1 MEVKMKMEV
10 KKEEGQSLMPREK
23 LLLEGPQQLS
33 VAELLAVLLG
43 SGVQGHPVQAAA
55 QALLDLVDGD
65 LAVLSSI
72 PPLGITEVP
81 GIGRA
86 KALQLSAALE
96 LGRRR
101 QMTAQQQDQFIRS
114 SGDVFE
120 RFAIRLSDLGH
131 EEFWLVLLRR
141 SNAIMAEVM
150 VSKGG
155 LTGTVADPKLIFSK
169 ALAMRAAGIIAVHNH
184 PSGNVRPSRSD
195 RELTKNLQ
203 WAGKMLDCPLLDHLI
218 VSRNRYFSFADEGE
232 L

>member
-1 MEVKMKMEV
+1 MG
-10 KKEEGQSLMPREK
+10 EERPIHMPREK
-23 LLLEGPQQLS
+23 LLLGGPQDLTA
-33 VAELLAVLLG
+33 VELIAVLLG
-43 SGVQGHPVQAAA
+43 SGVHGQSVHQAAC
-55 QALLDLVDGD
+55 ALLELVQGD

-72 PPLGITEVP
+72 PPMGMTEVP
-81 GIGRA
+81 GIGRT

-101 QMTAQQQDQFIRS
+101 QMTAQYKDAFIRS
-114 SGDVFE
+114 SGDVFK
-120 RFAIRLSDLGH
+120 RFSIRLSDLGH

-141 SNAIMAEVM
+141 SNSVMAEVM

>member
-1 MEVKMKMEV
+1 M
-10 KKEEGQSLMPREK
+10 
-23 LLLEGPQQLS
+23 
-33 VAELLAVLLG
+33 
-43 SGVQGHPVQAAA
+43 
-55 QALLDLVDGD
+55 
-65 LAVLSSI
+65 
-72 PPLGITEVP
+72 
-81 GIGRA
+81 
-86 KALQLSAALE
+86 SAALE

-101 QMTAQQQDQFIRS
+101 QMTAQPHDTIIRS
-114 SGDVFE
+114 SADVFN

-131 EEFWLVLLRR
+131 EEFWLVMLRR
-141 SNAIMAEVM
+141 SNAVMAEVM

-203 WAGKMLDCPLLDHLI
+203 WVGKMLDCPLLDHLI

>member
-1 MEVKMKMEV
+1 MG
-10 KKEEGQSLMPREK
+10 EEGPVHMPREK
-23 LLLEGPQQLS
+23 LLLAGPQALS
-33 VAELLAVLLG
+33 AVELIAVLLG
-43 SGVQGHPVQAAA
+43 SGVQGHSVHQAAR
-55 QALLDLVDGD
+55 ALLELVQGD

-72 PPLGITEVP
+72 PPMGMTEVP

-101 QMTAQQQDQFIRS
+101 QQMTVQPQDVFIRS
-114 SGDVFE
+114 SCDVFK
-120 RFAIRLSDLGH
+120 RFSIRLSDLGH

-141 SNAIMAEVM
+141 SNAVMAEVM

-203 WAGKMLDCPLLDHLI
+203 WAGKML
-218 VSRNRYFSFADEGE
+218 
-232 L
+232 

>member
-1 MEVKMKMEV
+1 MG
-10 KKEEGQSLMPREK
+10 EEGPMHMPREK
-23 LLLEGPQQLS
+23 LLLAGPQALS
-33 VAELLAVLLG
+33 EVELIAVLLG
-43 SGVQGHPVQAAA
+43 SGVRGHSVHQAAF
-55 QALLDLVDGD
+55 ALLESVQGD

-72 PPLGITEVP
+72 PPMGMTEVP

-101 QMTAQQQDQFIRS
+101 QMTAQSQGAFIRS
-114 SGDVFE
+114 SGDVFK
-120 RFAIRLSDLGH
+120 RFSIRLSDLGH

-141 SNAIMAEVM
+141 SNAVIAEVM

>member
-1 MEVKMKMEV
+1 MG
-10 KKEEGQSLMPREK
+10 EEGPMHMPREK
-23 LLLEGPQQLS
+23 LLLAGPQALS
-33 VAELLAVLLG
+33 AVELIAVLLG
-43 SGVQGHPVQAAA
+43 SGVRGHSVHQAAF
-55 QALLDLVDGD
+55 ALLELVQGD

-72 PPLGITEVP
+72 PPMGMTEVP

-101 QMTAQQQDQFIRS
+101 QMTVQSQGAFLRS
-114 SGDVFE
+114 SGDVFK
-120 RFAIRLSDLGH
+120 RFSIRLSDLGH

-141 SNAIMAEVM
+141 SNAVISEVM

>member
-1 MEVKMKMEV
+1 M
-10 KKEEGQSLMPREK
+10 
-23 LLLEGPQQLS
+23 
-33 VAELLAVLLG
+33 
-43 SGVQGHPVQAAA
+43 
-55 QALLDLVDGD
+55 
-65 LAVLSSI
+65 
-72 PPLGITEVP
+72 TEVP

-101 QMTAQQQDQFIRS
+101 QMTAQPHDTFIRS
-114 SGDVFE
+114 SADVFNQ
-120 RFAIRLSDLGH
+120 FAIRLSDLGH

-141 SNAIMAEVM
+141 SNAVMAEVM

-155 LTGTVADPKLIFSK
+155 LTGTVADPKLIYSK

>member
-1 MEVKMKMEV
+1 MEHERQV
-10 KKEEGQSLMPREK
+10 LMPREK
-23 LLLEGPQQLS
+23 LLLAGPQELG
-33 VAELLAVLLG
+33 VAELITVLLG
-43 SGVQGHPVQAAA
+43 SGVQGQPVHKAA
-55 QALLDLVDGD
+55 QDLLELVQGDLV
-65 LAVLSSI
+65 VLSSI
-72 PPLGITEVP
+72 PPLGMTEVQ

-101 QMTAQQQDQFIRS
+101 QMTVPPNGSFIRS
-114 SGDVFE
+114 SVDVFE

-203 WAGKMLDCPLLDHLI
+203 WAGEMLDCPLLDHLI

>member
-1 MEVKMKMEV
+1 VHQAA
-10 KKEEGQSLMPREK
+10 GA
-23 LLLEGPQQLS
+23 LLEL
-33 VAELLAVLLG
+33 
-43 SGVQGHPVQAAA
+43 VQ
-55 QALLDLVDGD
+55 GD

-72 PPLGITEVP
+72 PPLGMTEVP

-101 QMTAQQQDQFIRS
+101 QMTAQPQDAFIRS

-120 RFAIRLSDLGH
+120 RFSIRLSDLGH

-141 SNAIMAEVM
+141 SNAVMAEVM

-155 LTGTVADPKLIFSK
+155 LTGTVADPKIIFSK

>member
-1 MEVKMKMEV
+1 MPP
-10 KKEEGQSLMPREK
+10 EGL
-23 LLLEGPQQLS
+23 
-33 VAELLAVLLG
+33 VLA
-43 SGVQGHPVQAAA
+43 
-55 QALLDLVDGD
+55 
-65 LAVLSSI
+65 
-72 PPLGITEVP
+72 P
-81 GIGRA
+81 GIGLA

-101 QMTAQQQDQFIRS
+101 QCMHDQSVEQVFIRS
-114 SGDVFE
+114 SKDVFN
-120 RFAIRLSDLGH
+120 RFAVRLSDLGH

-141 SNAIMAEVM
+141 SNEVLTEVM
-150 VSKGG
+150 ISKGG
-155 LTGTVADPKLIFSK
+155 LTGTVADPKIIFAK
-169 ALAMRAAGIIAVHNH
+169 ALAMRAAGLIAVHNH